1 MLFAS
6 SYICYY
12 VVRSIIA
19 KHNASNYMHQPAP
32 AIFSF
37 DFDLKKKKKKS
48 SPSGF
53 EPAALCLEVHR
64 LIHSAI
70 WSSLFKQE
78 KLLNI
83 NICH

>member
-12 VVRSIIA
+12 VVQSIIA

-37 DFDLKKKKKKS
+37 DFDLKKKKNPPRVDLNLQ
-48 SPSGF
+48 PS
-53 EPAALCLEVHR
+53 A
-64 LIHSAI
+64 
-70 WSSLFKQE
+70 
-78 KLLNI
+78 
-83 NICH
+83 